1 METTRK
7 RVEVGLIVFFLITS
21 VLFYTQLGDY
31 SSIAQ
36 KFPLLAIIYLAVI
49 SITRFIQLGKLKK
62 EENSAV
68 FFNRD
73 FLTVLILVVL
83 YLLLMPIIGFFLST
97 TIFLPMCMWLLN
109 FRKKVVITILT
120 LTTVTSIYFVF
131 INIFNVP
138 VPNSLLGF

>member
-7 RVEVGLIVFFLITS
+7 RVEVGLIVFFLIVS

-36 KFPLLAIIYLAVI
+36 KFPLL
-49 SITRFIQLGKLKK
+49 SILFLVVLSIARFVQLGKDSSEK
-62 EENSAV
+62 ESRVN
-68 FFNRD
+68 FNRD
-73 FLTVLILVVL
+73 FLTVFFLVIL
-83 YLLLMPIIGFFLST
+83 YLTAMPMIGFFLST

-109 FRKKVVITILT
+109 FKKKVVITVLT
-120 LTTVTSIYFVF
+120 LATVISIYFVF

-138 VPNSLLGF
+138 VPDSLFGF